1 MENINKELFDKYIKP
16 NLKLVTWCVDQY
28 YPASMRATSD
38 RRDDMIQECLIQLL
52 KGIHTYKPENDIK
65 VWIRVIV
72 KRYIFRTMRRLNDR
86 LGMKCTVS
94 ELDDIQCD
102 GNDFDDVLTEVDEP
116 HEPIT
121 ANNVAE
127 EDYLSHCSDE
137 IQKEVNK
144 LTPVQRRLLMGVI
157 QGYSLQEVGQT
168 LYNEGLLDIQ
178 THTANNLILQY
189 WLAINTLK
197 ETLK

>member
-16 NLKLVTWCVDQY
+16 NMKLVTWCVDQY

-52 KGIHTYKPENDIK
+52 KGIHTYKPESDIK

-72 KRYIFRTMRRLNDR
+72 KRCIWRTMRRLNDR
-86 LGMKCTVS
+86 LGMKCTIS

-102 GNDFDDVLTEVDEP
+102 GDDFDDVLVQVDEAD
-116 HEPIT
+116 EGIT
-121 ANNVAE
+121 ANNVE
-127 EDYLSHCSDE
+127 ESEFLSHCSDE

-189 WLAINTLK
+189 WLAVNILK